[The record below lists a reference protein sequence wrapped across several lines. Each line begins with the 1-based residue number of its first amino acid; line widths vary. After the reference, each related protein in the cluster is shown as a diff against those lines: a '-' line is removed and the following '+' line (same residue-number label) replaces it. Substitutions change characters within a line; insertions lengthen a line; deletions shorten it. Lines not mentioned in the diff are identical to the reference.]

1 MSVVEFLYSHL
12 YFPFLWPMASD
23 TASKGSKSQKKKKK
37 KKTNQK
43 PEKSQYVYYKFIDM
57 GGVA

>member
-23 TASKGSKSQKKKKK
+23 TASKGSKSQT
-37 KKTNQK
+37 TNQK